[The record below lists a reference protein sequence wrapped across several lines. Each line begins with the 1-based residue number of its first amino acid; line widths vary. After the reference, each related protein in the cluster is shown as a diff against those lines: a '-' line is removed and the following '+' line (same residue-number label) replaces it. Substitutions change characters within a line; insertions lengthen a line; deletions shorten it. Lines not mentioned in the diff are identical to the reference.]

1 MYIAK
6 LSTVHKMNEIAT
18 ETGLRIQ
25 RVLKVYMEE
34 VCCFI
39 YNFKNYSFISDSP
52 IFSKTMRLELDFTS
66 QREVYFLYIFPLNC
80 KQWEDNIPDD

>member
-25 RVLKVYMEE
+25 LVLKVYMEE

-39 YNFKNYSFISDSP
+39 YNFKNYSFIYYFINVS
-52 IFSKTMRLELDFTS
+52 
-66 QREVYFLYIFPLNC
+66 VFLYLSTLYHMYAVSLGP
-80 KQWEDNIPDD
+80 EEGGESPETGV